1 MIRHNVHLNTTFYQ
15 RETAWKPN
23 VKVNE
28 EQAMLELVAGLAILA
43 LLISMCLMVEW
54 AT

>member
-23 VKVNE
+23 VKVNP
-28 EQAMLELVAGLAILA
+28 EQAFIELVAGLAILV
-43 LLISMCLMVEW
+43 LLICMCLMVEW
-54 AT
+54 AS